1 MYHQDMIF
9 HIVTYKTFQ
18 YLLTVLSTF
27 DSNGM
32 YAYGVLLSVSSTFQF
47 WAYSSEF
54 FKKKI
59 VVVKVSV
66 HPASRASFIF
76 FFLFS
81 VLSICTVRKGSAC
94 RVVSVDH
101 GDDLILFFL
110 FSCSIYRPSP
120 SSTRR
125 KHGSAIYPRYHCSF
139 R

>member
-76 FFLFS
+76 FFSFLG
-81 VLSICTVRKGSAC
+81 TKHMYRKKRLCLQGGVGRS
-94 RVVSVDH
+94 R
-101 GDDLILFFL
+101 
-110 FSCSIYRPSP
+110 
-120 SSTRR
+120 
-125 KHGSAIYPRYHCSF
+125 
-139 R
+139 